1 MKLCNANRFRTA
13 VLVAVITLFANS
25 NTMASD
31 FHEPFSQERFET
43 LQAEGAVVMVE
54 VWASWCSTC
63 RAQVEVLEKLAEEEA
78 FSEIHMLRIDWD
90 EQREKAQALDAWR
103 QSTLILYKG
112 EHEMARVVAETREP
126 ALRYFLESAL

>member
-1 MKLCNANRFRTA
+1 MKLYNANRLRTA
-13 VLVAVITLFANS
+13 VLVALVTLFAS
-25 NTMASD
+25 GNTMASD

-78 FSEIHMLRIDWD
+78 FSEIYMLRIDWD
-90 EQREKAQALDAWR
+90 EQREKAKALDAWR